1 MGIENLI
8 ARRCTQTAVY
18 WGNPQP
24 DGYGGYT
31 FDDPVE
37 INCRWEDVTV
47 MIADQTGAS
56 KEEIEARSVVYVT
69 EDLDIG
75 GMLYLGTLDDLTST
89 EEASPINIERGVY
102 VIRRFGKIPSLSGD
116 NNYLRKAYLT
126 QWRTWNI

>member
-102 VIRRFGKIPSLSGD
+102 VIRRFDKILSLSGD

>member
-102 VIRRFGKIPSLSGD
+102 VIRRFAKIPSLSGD